1 MTSQQQSES
10 RVGARFSAP
19 PPVRTSRA
27 RAIFIPALALV
38 ACALVAPSLFGDC
51 KCHRPEKGDT
61 TRPGGNMFIVQQEE
75 KPYRKLEGR
84 VELYENTPLEE
95 VLVEVFDQPEYLLKN
110 GGVAPNNQKRLA
122 ACVTSD
128 DGKFCFRHLPPGKYE
143 LRASSKAGVNVTH
156 VYVIVDKRAGQTKE
170 LVVGMSLGT

>member
-1 MTSQQQSES
+1 MTAQHQHDSL
-10 RVGARFSAP
+10 VGARFSASP
-19 PPVRTSRA
+19 PGRTSRA

-51 KCHRPEKGDT
+51 KCHHPEKGDS

-84 VELYENTPLEE
+84 VELHEDRPLEE

-110 GGVAPNNQKRLA
+110 GGNAPNNQKRLA
-122 ACVTSD
+122 SCVTSE

-143 LRASSKAGVNVTH
+143 LRASSNAGVNVTH
-156 VYVIVDKRAGQTKE
+156 VYVVVDKRAGQTKE
-170 LVVGMSLGT
+170 LVVGMSVGT